1 MQKAELY
8 LEDDLYIQ
16 LQQKAKQAKLTLSEY
31 IENLL
36 KTTIKKDE
44 KISFKEIVGIWNNK
58 DINIEDIR
66 NKAWK

>member
-1 MQKAELY
+1 MQKTELY

-44 KISFKEIVGIWNNK
+44 KISFKEMVGIWKNK

-66 NKAWK
+66 NKAWR